1 MATKTKGDWEEMKD
15 PDTGALFY
23 YNHKTGANQ
32 WEKPPEFKQEETE
45 EKKEWGLK
53 RTKSMSARKVGEW
66 EEMKDPDSGAFF
78 YYNHKTGANQWE
90 MPSEFTAQVQV
101 EVDAPS
107 DSAQLGMKRTKS
119 MRLRKFGDWEE
130 LKEEES
136 GKIFFYNHKTGV
148 SVWDVP
154 AEFTAAETAANV
166 TGASNTN
173 NKFALSESESDAE
186 QLGMKRTKS
195 MRLRKFGDW
204 EELKEEESGKIFFY
218 NHKSG
223 VSQWDPPA
231 EFQEQ
236 GDHVKNV
243 GDWEEM
249 KDSASEHVY
258 YYNKKTGVTQ
268 WDKPEGYDA
277 IEKKEDEAWGLKRVS
292 SMRLQRI
299 GDWESFKDENNADQ
313 VFYYNHKTGE
323 SLWEAPEEFRQ
334 AGKKTADSTAAALI
348 AQQHTDTSMVSAG
361 ESTDADELHTM
372 IDDSYTALG
381 I

>member
-1 MATKTKGDWEEMKD
+1 MKD

-32 WEKPPEFKQEETE
+32 WEMPPEFTQESSA
-45 EKKEWGLK
+45 EKAEWNLK
-53 RTKSMSARKVGEW
+53 RTKSMATRKRGEWAEMKDPDTGALFYYSESRNVYKWEMPPEFKLEEAEEQKEWGMKRTKSMATRKVGEW
-66 EEMKDPDSGAFF
+66 EEMKDPDTGALF

-148 SVWDVP
+148 S
-154 AEFTAAETAANV
+154 
-166 TGASNTN
+166 
-173 NKFALSESESDAE
+173 
-186 QLGMKRTKS
+186 
-195 MRLRKFGDW
+195 
-204 EELKEEESGKIFFY
+204 
-218 NHKSG
+218 
-223 VSQWDPPA
+223 QWDPPA

-249 KDSASEHVY
+249 KDS
-258 YYNKKTGVTQ
+258 
-268 WDKPEGYDA
+268 
-277 IEKKEDEAWGLKRVS
+277 
-292 SMRLQRI
+292 
-299 GDWESFKDENNADQ
+299 
-313 VFYYNHKTGE
+313 
-323 SLWEAPEEFRQ
+323 
-334 AGKKTADSTAAALI
+334 
-348 AQQHTDTSMVSAG
+348 
-361 ESTDADELHTM
+361 
-372 IDDSYTALG
+372 
-381 I
+381 